1 MKRLTPIVVLLMGM
15 LVVSG
20 CWDRREVNDMAI
32 VIAMAMDKEPNGH
45 YRLSV
50 QVPLVSSLG
59 STSGGGGGTSG
70 DKTYY
75 VDSAVGKTIREA
87 NSMIQ
92 SRMSRELYYSH
103 HRMIVIGEQLAKEG
117 MSDVLDIVARFP
129 ENRLTAYLVMTK
141 GKGIELLNAQPQF
154 ERFSG
159 EAMRE
164 LVKMEAIP
172 VSLKDVAQMLTT
184 PGIDAFLPVLAPV
197 DSHPKGKSK
206 EVEFTGIGLF
216 RGDKLVYVSKAES
229 IKGLRWF
236 QRNFMP
242 FSVVLSLG
250 DKGRLTFYFSKG
262 KADLKPVL
270 KKGRVHYD
278 IMVHATSVIVE
289 NMTNLD
295 LEHKKNIAMI
305 EDMLKKEVEVSVK
318 NTLQLMQ
325 KYRTDTIGMGLI
337 MARQF
342 PREWRE
348 TYRDRWSE
356 ELPEITFTIRSKVA
370 VEDIGQTTKNI
381 TKEDRENE

>member
-1 MKRLTPIVVLLMGM
+1 MKRLIPVVVLLFGM
-15 LVVSG
+15 LAVTG

-32 VIAMAMDKEPNGH
+32 VIALAMDKEPNGH

-70 DKTYY
+70 DKAYY

-87 NSMIQ
+87 NNIIQ

-164 LVKMEAIP
+164 LIKMEAIS

-184 PGIDAFLPVLAPV
+184 PGVDAFLPVLVPV

-206 EVEFTGIGLF
+206 EVEFTGIALF
-216 RGDKLVYVSKAES
+216 RGDKLVHVSKAES

-236 QRNFMP
+236 QRNFTP
-242 FSVVLSLG
+242 FSVVLSLK
-250 DKGRLTFYFSKG
+250 DKGKLTVYFSKG

-270 KKGRVHYD
+270 KKGHVHYE
-278 IMVHATSVIVE
+278 ITVYATSVVVE
-289 NMTNLD
+289 NMTSLD
-295 LEHKKNIAMI
+295 LEHRKNIAMI
-305 EDMLKKEVEVSVK
+305 EDMLKKEIETSVK
-318 NTLQLMQ
+318 NTLLLMQ
-325 KYRTDTIGMGLI
+325 KYRTDTIGMGIIL
-337 MARQF
+337 ARQF

-348 TYRDRWSE
+348 TYRDRWNE
-356 ELPEITFTIRSKVA
+356 ELPRLSFTIHSKVV

-381 TKEDRENE
+381 TKDDSENE